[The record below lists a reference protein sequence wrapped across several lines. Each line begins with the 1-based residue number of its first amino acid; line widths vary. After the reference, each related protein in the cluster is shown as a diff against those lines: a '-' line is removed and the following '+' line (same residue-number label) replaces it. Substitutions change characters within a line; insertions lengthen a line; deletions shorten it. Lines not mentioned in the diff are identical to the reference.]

1 MKRGK
6 ELTRTALRS
15 FPLPEQSDGGKD
27 RHGRLLVVAGSRRTP
42 GSALLCGLAAFRSG
56 AGRVQIATTA
66 DVAIPLSM
74 QIPEALVIP
83 LEETR
88 DGGCTRASVHDL
100 ADRAHDADAVLAGPG
115 MARSRSAAALADAL
129 LHSDMPLVID
139 AALLH
144 VLAPLAAECRN
155 ARVPPV
161 LLPHSREMAA
171 LLGCRPED
179 VELDRLAA
187 ARAAAERYGAMVVA
201 KGAQSHV
208 AAPDGR
214 SWTFKGGAPGL
225 GVAGSGDTLA
235 GVVGA
240 LLARGADPL
249 TALLWGVLL
258 HGEAGAALARKVG
271 PVGFLAREIPN
282 EIPALLAR

>member
-6 ELTRTALRS
+6 ELTRSALRS
-15 FPLPEQSDGGKD
+15 LPLPAQGDGGKD
-27 RHGRLLVVAGSRRTP
+27 DHGRLLVVAGSRPTP
-42 GSALLCGLAAFRSG
+42 GSALLCATAAFRSG
-56 AGRVQIATTA
+56 AGRVWIATFA
-66 DVAIPLSM
+66 DLAIPLSM
-74 QIPEALVIP
+74 QMPEALVIP

-88 DGGCTRASVHDL
+88 DGGCTRASVHEL
-100 ADRAHDADAVLAGPG
+100 ADRAHEADAILAGPG
-115 MARSRSAAALADAL
+115 MARSRSTAAIAEAL
-129 LHSDMPLVID
+129 LHSDAPLVID

-144 VLAPLAAECRN
+144 VLAPLAAECRS
-155 ARVPPV
+155 ARAPPV

-171 LLGCRPED
+171 LLGCRTED
-179 VELDRLAA
+179 VEPDRLAA
-187 ARAAAERYGAMVVA
+187 ARAASDLYGAVVVA
-201 KGAQSHV
+201 KGAQSHI

-214 SWTFKGGAPGL
+214 TWTFKGGAPGL

-235 GVVGA
+235 GIVGA

-271 PVGFLAREIPN
+271 PVGFLAREIPD

>member
-1 MKRGK
+1 MKRGRD
-6 ELTRTALRS
+6 LTRTALRG
-15 FPLPEQSDGGKD
+15 FPLPAQADGDKD

-42 GSALLCGLAAFRSG
+42 GSALLCALAGFRGG
-56 AGRVQIATTA
+56 AGRLWVATFA
-66 DVAIPLSM
+66 DLALPLSLHM
-74 QIPEALVIP
+74 PEAMVIP

-88 DGGCTRASVHDL
+88 DGGCTRASVHEL
-100 ADRAHDADAVLAGPG
+100 ADRACEADAILAGPG
-115 MARSRSAAALADAL
+115 MARSRSARAVAEAL
-129 LHSDMPLVID
+129 LHAQAPLAID

-144 VLAPLAAECRN
+144 VLAPLAGECRN

-161 LLPHSREMAA
+161 LLPHSREMAS
-171 LLGCRPED
+171 LLGCRAED
-179 VELDRLAA
+179 VERDRLTA
-187 ARAAAERYGAMVVA
+187 ARAAADLYGAMVVA

-214 SWTFKGGAPGL
+214 TWTFKGGAPGL
-225 GVAGSGDTLA
+225 GVAGSGDALA
-235 GVVGA
+235 GIVGA

-271 PVGFLAREIPN
+271 PVGFLAREIPD

>member
-15 FPLPEQSDGGKD
+15 FPLPAQGDGGKD
-27 RHGRLLVVAGSRRTP
+27 DHGRLLVVAGSRRTP
-42 GSALLCGLAAFRSG
+42 GSALLCALAAFRSG
-56 AGRVQIATTA
+56 AGRVRIATFA
-66 DVAIPLSM
+66 DLAIPLSM
-74 QIPEALVIP
+74 HMPEALVIP

-88 DGGCTRASVHDL
+88 DGGCTRASVHEL
-100 ADRAHDADAVLAGPG
+100 ADRAHEADAILAGPG
-115 MARSRSAAALADAL
+115 MARSRSAGAIADAL
-129 LHSDMPLVID
+129 LHSDAPLVID

-144 VLAPLAAECRN
+144 VLAPLAAECRS

-161 LLPHSREMAA
+161 LLPHAREMAA
-171 LLGCRPED
+171 LLGCRAED
-179 VELDRLAA
+179 VERDRLAA
-187 ARAAAERYGAMVVA
+187 ARAAAELYGAVVVA
-201 KGAQSHV
+201 KGAQSHI

-214 SWTFKGGAPGL
+214 TWTFKGGAPGL

-235 GVVGA
+235 GIVGA

-271 PVGFLAREIPN
+271 PVGFLAREIPD
-282 EIPALLAR
+282 EIPALLSR